1 VCFPE
6 ERIGV
11 EEAETMENKV
21 ELGEVVGFIG
31 IHFMG
36 KIYFQDIANLEEQL
50 HITTTKT
57 KFLIQI
63 KKIMQHDLM
72 I

>member
-21 ELGEVVGFIG
+21 ELGEVVGFIR

-36 KIYFQDIANLEEQL
+36 KI
-50 HITTTKT
+50 
-57 KFLIQI
+57 
-63 KKIMQHDLM
+63 
-72 I
+72 

>member
-1 VCFPE
+1 MLLTNYVFFCVCFLA
-6 ERIGV
+6 ERIGA

-36 KIYFQDIANLEEQL
+36 KI
-50 HITTTKT
+50 
-57 KFLIQI
+57 
-63 KKIMQHDLM
+63 
-72 I
+72 

>member
-6 ERIGV
+6 EKIGA

-31 IHFMG
+31 IISWE
-36 KIYFQDIANLEEQL
+36 KYNS
-50 HITTTKT
+50 KT
-57 KFLIQI
+57 
-63 KKIMQHDLM
+63 
-72 I
+72 